1 MSFRN
6 TVLALVAFSLFCATS
21 VQAQRLPTNVHP
33 EHYSLTLTPNLQS
46 ATFSGEETIDV
57 TLDAPSKSITLNAI
71 EIKFGE
77 VKAYVLPAATYAY
90 GKLGSQPRPLGAL
103 EADKHPQTAT
113 TTLDTVKE
121 QATFTFPSELTAGKV
136 TLAIRFT
143 GILNDKLRGFYL
155 SKTKTRNYAVTQFE
169 STDARR
175 AFPSFDEPALKATFD
190 IALTVDVGD
199 TVISNTNMI
208 SDTPG
213 PVAAKHTVR
222 FATTPKMSTYL
233 VAFLVGDFKC
243 SEGKSDGVPI
253 RACSTPDKVEL
264 TKFALESAKY
274 VLHYYDNYFGI
285 KYPMPKLDMVAL
297 PDFEAGAM
305 ENFGCIT
312 YRETDLLTNS
322 KTGDIPSKKRV
333 AVVVAHEMAHQW
345 FGDMVTMQWWDN
357 LWLNE
362 GFATWMETKPVAEW
376 KPEWN
381 FPQDDAQ
388 DLDQTLNLD
397 AQKTTRT
404 IRATANTPD
413 EINEMFDG
421 IAYGKAGAVIGMV
434 EHYLGKEVF
443 RQGVHNY
450 LQAHLY
456 ANATAEDFWNAQTA
470 NSHLPVDKIMSS
482 FIAQPGVPLL
492 TLSERQASGVPVTQS
507 RFFLSTTATAG
518 PGVTHNNDDQR
529 WNVPVCLKTNAQPIC
544 RVLTPADSS
553 IPMPNDVGLSVFYA
567 NAGGKGYYRTA
578 YTPAQYKAIV
588 AGAETA
594 LTPPEKIGLLGDRW
608 ALVRSGQGR
617 VGDYLDLVLALKQD
631 PNAAVL
637 DTANQQME
645 KIDSDIATDE
655 DRTRFAAVIR
665 HEFDPVY
672 AALGTPVKNESFD
685 RQQLR
690 GILFEMLGAAHD
702 PAVVTQAQAMATRAY
717 AVENKKD
724 KTLDPTLSDAAVLVS
739 TSTGDA
745 VLYDKVL
752 AVSRNSNDPGEKTD
766 ALRALARF
774 RDPVLVKRTLDYTVS
789 GEVRN
794 QDSWIVLVALLRNR
808 ETRDQ
813 TWDYM
818 QKSWD
823 KVHAQLTISS
833 GAGVVSATGSF
844 CTVQHRDEVVNFFAT
859 HKVEASERSLAKAV
873 DSINDCIQVRS
884 TQEAD
889 FHKWLENHAK

>member
-1 MSFRN
+1 MPVRK
-6 TVLALVAFSLFCATS
+6 TVLALAAFALSFTAS
-21 VQAQRLPTNVHP
+21 VQAQRLPVNVHP
-33 EHYSLTLTPNLQS
+33 EHYSLSLTPDLQA
-46 ATFSGEETIDV
+46 ATFSGDETIDV
-57 TLDAPSKSITLNAI
+57 VLDAPSRSITLNAI
-71 EIKFGE
+71 EIRFDE
-77 VKAYVLPAATYAY
+77 VKAYVLPSASYDY
-90 GKLGSQPRPLGAL
+90 GKLGSQPRPLGAS
-103 EADKHPQTAT
+103 EADKHPQIAT
-113 TTLDTVKE
+113 TTLDSGKE
-121 QATFTFPSELTAGKV
+121 QATFTFANPLPAGRV

-190 IALTVDVGD
+190 IALTVDAGD
-199 TVISNTNMI
+199 TVISNTNII
-208 SDTPG
+208 SDTQG
-213 PVAAKHTVR
+213 PVVGKHTLR

-243 SEGKSDGVPI
+243 TEGKSDGVPI
-253 RACSTPDKVEL
+253 RACSTPDKVQL

-312 YRETDLLTNS
+312 YRETDLLTDS
-322 KTGDIPSKKRV
+322 KTGSIPSKKRV

-381 FPQDDAQ
+381 FPQDDAE

-434 EHYLGKEVF
+434 EHYLGKEAF

-482 FIAQPGVPLL
+482 LITQPGVPLL
-492 TLSERQASGVPVTQS
+492 TFSQRQVSSVPVAQS
-507 RFFLSTTATAG
+507 RFFLSSTATTAPAVAKKKAQQWTI
-518 PGVTHNNDDQR
+518 
-529 WNVPVCLKTNAQPIC
+529 PVCLKTNAQPIC
-544 RVLTPADSS
+544 RVLTPEDSS
-553 IPMPNDVGLSVFYA
+553 IPIPMDVGLPIFYA

-578 YTPAQYKAIV
+578 YTSAQYKAIV
-588 AGAETA
+588 ANAETA

-637 DTANQQME
+637 DTAHEQMK

-665 HEFDPVY
+665 REFEPVY
-672 AALGTPVKNESFD
+672 TALGKPVKNESFD

-690 GILFEMLGAAHD
+690 GILFEMLGTAHD
-702 PAVVTQAQAMATRAY
+702 PVVVAQAQELATRAY
-717 AVENKKD
+717 AVDNKKD

-739 TSTGDA
+739 TSGGDA
-745 VLYDKVL
+745 ALYDKVL
-752 AVSRNSNDPGEKTD
+752 AVSKNSNNPGEKTD

-774 RDPVLVKRTLDYTVS
+774 RDPALVKRTLDYTVS

-794 QDSWIVLVALLRNR
+794 QDSWIVLVALLKNR

-818 QKSWD
+818 QKNWD

-833 GAGVVSATGSF
+833 GANVVSATGSF
-844 CTVQHRDEVVNFFAT
+844 CTVERRDEVVNFFAT
-859 HKVEASERSLAKAV
+859 HKVEATERTLAKAV
-873 DSINDCIQVRS
+873 DSINDCIQVSS
-884 TQEAD
+884 TQEPD
-889 FHKWLENHAK
+889 FHRWLESQPK

>member
-1 MSFRN
+1 MLVRTSAF
-6 TVLALVAFSLFCATS
+6 VLAAFAFSLPTT
-21 VQAQRLPTNVHP
+21 VHAQRLAGGVHP
-33 EHYSLTLTPNLQS
+33 EHYSLTLAPDLQA

-57 TLDAPSKSITLNAI
+57 ILDAPTKHITLNAV

-77 VKAYVLPAATYAY
+77 VKAYGLPTATYSY
-90 GKLGSQPRPLGAL
+90 GKLGSQPKPLTPL
-103 EADKHPQTAT
+103 EADKHPQIAT
-113 TTLDTVKE
+113 TTLDEQKE
-121 QATFTFPSELTAGKV
+121 QATFTFANELPAGKI
-136 TLAIRFT
+136 TLSIRFT

-155 SKTKTRNYAVTQFE
+155 SKTKARNYAVTQFE

-175 AFPSFDEPALKATFD
+175 AFPCFDEPALKATFA
-190 IALTVDVGD
+190 IALVVNAAD

-208 SDTPG
+208 SDKPG
-213 PVAAKHTVR
+213 PVAGKHTLR

-243 SEGKSDGVPI
+243 TEGKSDGVPI

-264 TKFALESAKY
+264 TKFALESAQY
-274 VLHYYDNYFGI
+274 VLHYYDTYFGI

-312 YRETDLLTNS
+312 YRETDLLVDS
-322 KTGDIPSKKRV
+322 KTGDIPAKKRV

-404 IRATANTPD
+404 IRATASTPD

-450 LQAHLY
+450 LQGHLY

-470 NSHLPVDKIMSS
+470 NSHLPVDKIMAS
-482 FIAQPGVPLL
+482 FVTQPGVPLL
-492 TLSERQASGVPVTQS
+492 TLSERQASNIPVTQS
-507 RFFLSTTATAG
+507 RFFLSASAIDGRAQKWT
-518 PGVTHNNDDQR
+518 
-529 WNVPVCLKTNAQPIC
+529 VPVCLKTNGKPIC
-544 RVLTPADSS
+544 RVLTPDDAS
-553 IPMPNDVGLSVFYA
+553 IPLPMDASLPLLYVN
-567 NAGGKGYYRTA
+567 GGDKGYYRTL
-578 YTPAQYKAIV
+578 YTPAQYGAIV
-588 AGAETA
+588 AKAEGS

-608 ALVRSGQGR
+608 ALVRSGQGT
-617 VGDYLDLVLALKQD
+617 VGSYLDLVLALKQD
-631 PNAAVL
+631 PNAAVF
-637 DTANQQME
+637 DTIHQQLE

-655 DRTRFAAVIR
+655 DRVLFAAVLR
-665 HEFDPVY
+665 RQFGPVY
-672 AALGTPVKNESFD
+672 TALGGPARGDSLD

-690 GILFEMLGAAHD
+690 GTLFQILGAAHD
-702 PAVVTQAQAMATRAY
+702 PAVLAEAQSLTGRVFAL
-717 AVENKKD
+717 ENRKD
-724 KTLDPTLSDAAVLVS
+724 KTLDASLSDAAVQVS
-739 TSTGDA
+739 TSHGDA

-752 AVSRNSNDPGEKTD
+752 AVSRNSGDPGEKAD
-766 ALRALARF
+766 SLRTLARF
-774 RDPVLVKRTLDYTVS
+774 RDPALVHRTLDYTVS

-794 QDSWIVLVALLRNR
+794 QDSWTVFTALLRNR
-808 ETRDQ
+808 ETRNQ
-813 TWDYM
+813 TWEYM
-818 QKSWD
+818 QKNWD

-833 GAGVVSATGSF
+833 GAGVVAATGSF
-844 CTVQHRDEVVNFFAT
+844 CTVRQRDEVIGFFAT
-859 HKVEASERSLAKAV
+859 HKLESTERTLAKAV
-873 DSINDCIQVRS
+873 DSINDCIQLRS
-884 TQEAD
+884 TQETN
-889 FHKWLENHAK
+889 FHSWLESQTK